1 MTATGGEGMGAAG
14 AALGATRR
22 FAAHGSAL
30 EAGQRSES
38 PLHPAVGATWNQA
51 SCVRAAQCSTSQ
63 HVGRLHTRE
72 VAGSKPAA
80 PMRIYRPMA
89 YLMMRK
95 RTLTA
100 RPVSPFA
107 VGLATSL

>member
-1 MTATGGEGMGAAG
+1 MQYIAARGAASH
-14 AALGATRR
+14 ARRRRFETRR
-22 FAAHGSAL
+22 A
-30 EAGQRSES
+30 
-38 PLHPAVGATWNQA
+38 
-51 SCVRAAQCSTSQ
+51 
-63 HVGRLHTRE
+63 
-72 VAGSKPAA
+72 
-80 PMRIYRPMA
+80 MRIYRPMA